1 MNQFTLMRSDSRDCG
16 DRLDRVLDSAVQ
28 QRGESVMRMKDQ
40 ANGASSG
47 AIESLDAWM
56 KIRAARQVAE
66 YIHELTAELTAMAR
80 SANCRSLASLL
91 QIASLEAK
99 KLSQEHGCEDSLN
112 AAREETFQGPAW
124 MPNSSK

>member
-1 MNQFTLMRSDSRDCG
+1 
-16 DRLDRVLDSAVQ
+16 
-28 QRGESVMRMKDQ
+28 MRMKDQ
-40 ANGASSG
+40 ANGASSV

-66 YIHELTAELTAMAR
+66 YIHEMTAELTSMAR

-99 KLSQEHGCEDSLN
+99 KLANEHGCEVSLN
-112 AAREETFQGPAW
+112 AAREENLHGPAW
-124 MPNSSK
+124 TPNASN